1 MVSILILRPKHRTF
15 AYLFFFLVLFII
27 SMACELPESGLPV
40 CLRTVSG
47 TLKELK

>member
-1 MVSILILRPKHRTF
+1 MVSILILRPKHLTF

-27 SMACELPESGLPV
+27 SMACELPEGGLLV